1 MTSDRLAKAY
11 LDKAALR
18 IKALKFMHDERG
30 YSDVIR
36 EAQECVEL
44 LLKAVLRDIGV
55 EIPKTHDVSRVFYE
69 KKDLLPHAI
78 RDCLDEIS
86 IISRS
91 LRKER
96 ELAFYGTE
104 DWIPT
109 EEYSENDSV
118 EAIRKAERIY
128 GLVSAALKRI

>member
-1 MTSDRLAKAY
+1 MTSDRLTRAY
-11 LDKAALR
+11 LEKAAVRL
-18 IKALKFMHDERG
+18 KALKFLHSEKG

-44 LLKAVLRDIGV
+44 LLKAVLRHFGM
-55 EIPKTHDVSRVFYE
+55 EIPKTHDVSHILRGRRDFLPPIL
-69 KKDLLPHAI
+69 KDN
-78 RDCLDEIS
+78 LDEIVA
-86 IISRS
+86 ISRS

-96 ELAFYGTE
+96 EMAFYGTE

-109 EEYSENDSV
+109 EEYSEEDSL

-128 GLVSAALKRI
+128 DLVSGGLSGS